1 MNTKFLNGVKID
13 LSSTIGVKNPAP
25 TNNSILTKE
34 QIDALISANSPTT
47 VSYLIKDGIYDNAG
61 TADSAAVDSTYQI
74 GDGVMAFDNI
84 TVNGVSLTAYN
95 IYRCVTA
102 GDLSTVVFSL
112 IDVNDETT
120 ITSVDT
126 IVNPLNSDV
135 IIFGGYVYKYDPA
148 GAGLDFASSWKEGD
162 LLLKNTNITAEIEVP
177 IFTSGTYLIPTF
189 FPAGSKVSK
198 IEIIF
203 KETANGTTGT
213 GSVSVG
219 TPFSPDIIMDNS
231 DLQSSA
237 GFNLQQFTAGGYWEK
252 IISGVTFA
260 ENNKVMISITSPTGA
275 TTGKFIFRV
284 TTF

>member
-1 MNTKFLNGVKID
+1 MSTNYWNNGKID
-13 LSSTIGVKNPAP
+13 LSTTVGAKNPTP
-25 TNNSILTKE
+25 NNNSILTKE
-34 QIDALISANSPTT
+34 QIDAAIAANSPTT
-47 VSYLIKDGIYDNAG
+47 VSYLIKDGIYDNTG
-61 TADSAAVDSTYQI
+61 TPASAASDPTYQV

-84 TVNGVSLTAYN
+84 TVNGISLTAYN

-102 GDLSTVVFSL
+102 GNLSTAVFSL

-203 KETANGTTGT
+203 KETVNGTTGT

-252 IISGVTFA
+252 IIAGVTFA
-260 ENNKVMISITSPTGA
+260 ENNKVMISVTSPTGA